1 MENYLRNSVW
11 AKSAHTA
18 SLGKTYQADF
28 CNLDLKPPCQY
39 FINGKV
45 KFGKLINMMCK
56 FAISESQERLQSIK
70 LATCSSS
77 FCR

>member
-45 KFGKLINMMCK
+45 KSRKLINKM
-56 FAISESQERLQSIK
+56 
-70 LATCSSS
+70 
-77 FCR
+77 